1 MNTKSK
7 MLLTSVSI
15 TSAVLLLFLLVVI
28 VVCLGGVCPALVGA
42 DNGQTGRNHTVSAA
56 GEVQARP
63 HDASQQLDNAQK
75 QQINQNMGR

>member
-15 TSAVLLLFLLVVI
+15 TFTVILLVVVVVVVV
-28 VVCLGGVCPALVGA
+28 VVCPGGVCSTPVCA

-56 GEVQARP
+56 GEVRARP
-63 HDASQQLDNAQK
+63 HDKLDNAQK
-75 QQINQNMGR
+75 QQIKQNMDK